1 MDIDSS
7 DIENL
12 EVYQLA
18 SNISDTLWE
27 LVNSWTQFEK
37 HSLGSELVTTS
48 DSIAAS
54 IAEGFSKES
63 YQDNIRCIYSAIG
76 SFNKVEYW
84 IKVSHK
90 RKLISDITVQQ
101 IDPLMDELARRLNT
115 YLNSIGKH
123 RQEQTSNY
131 KLLTRNKTYAN
142 I

>member
-1 MDIDSS
+1 MDS
-7 DIENL
+7 DGSGIENL

-18 SNISDTLWE
+18 SNISDTIWE
-27 LVNSWTQFEK
+27 LVNSWAYFEK
-37 HSLGSELVTTS
+37 NSLGKELVTTS

-54 IAEGFSKES
+54 IAEGYGKES
-63 YQDNIRCIYSAIG
+63 YQDNIQCIYSAIG

-90 RKLISDITVQQ
+90 RQLITDITVQQ
-101 IDPLMDELARRLNT
+101 IEPLLYELSRRLNA

-123 RQEQTSNY
+123 RQKQSSNY
-131 KLLTRNKTYAN
+131 KLLTQNKTYAN